1 MKKFLVTLVIFV
13 VAICNCAF
21 AMSIKMF
28 DVGQGDSILIDTG
41 TEKVL
46 IDASQNRERYE
57 YYLSGVSVDKLI
69 LSHPHA
75 DHIALAATIIK
86 NNGVNAVYDNGQPS
100 ASRYYL
106 NYLKAIKARNINRYK
121 LSAGDTL
128 TLDNGAYLECLSPD
142 LFSKS
147 VNDNSLVLKL
157 VYNNFSMLF
166 TGDISAE
173 QETYLADNVN
183 LSANVLKAAH
193 HGSKYSNSLDFIKA
207 VNPDYVLISAGEGYS
222 HPHAAALEN
231 FLIAGVA
238 KGNILC
244 TKQNGA
250 VTITTDG
257 QSYSVSSEISAAWI
271 DNYLGYRLT
280 IRQIN

>member
-1 MKKFLVTLVIFV
+1 MKKFLVTLIILV

-21 AMSIKMF
+21 AMQITMLN
-28 DVGQGDSILIDTG
+28 VGQGDSILIDTG

-46 IDASQNRERYE
+46 IDTGDNSAVNFPNI
-57 YYLSGVSVDKLI
+57 DTLI

-75 DHIALAATIIK
+75 DHIARAAYLIK
-86 NNGVNAVYDNGQPS
+86 NNGVNAVYDNGQVS
-100 ASRYYL
+100 TSRHYL
-106 NYLKAIKARNINRYK
+106 NYMKAIKAQNINRYK
-121 LSAGDTL
+121 LAAGDRIDL
-128 TLDNGAYLECLSPD
+128 SGGAYIDCLSPD

-173 QETYLADNVN
+173 QESYLAENAD
-183 LSANVLKAAH
+183 LRANILKAAH

-207 VNPDYVLISAGEGYS
+207 VNPEYVLISAGDKYA

-238 KGNILC
+238 KSNILC
-244 TKQNGA
+244 TKNNGA
-250 VTITTDG
+250 ITITTDG
-257 QSYSVSSEISAAWI
+257 ESYSVECENSAAWL
-271 DNYLGYRLT
+271 DNYLGYRLS
-280 IRQIN
+280 ISKIN